1 MAGKLETRELAHGAI
16 GSARVTAFGVSNVAP
31 AGAVAGGL
39 VIVVAYAGFA
49 APLVVLIALV
59 ASLCCAV
66 SIAEFARR
74 LPSAGSL
81 YTYNSCGL
89 GETAGFLTGWMMV
102 FAYALYVP
110 AGIALTSTYASQLV
124 AETLHVSIG
133 GWVLFVIILAAVSS
147 VAYLGIGTS
156 SWVDLALVAGEVA
169 VIAALAITVLV
180 RIGPA
185 HYSAAVLW
193 PASSPH
199 GQLTDVTNAM
209 IYGITA
215 FAGFE
220 TAAALGEEARNPR
233 RSIPASTIGIVIVTG
248 VFYLLVVCAET
259 FGAGRHDILS
269 LTQQHNPL
277 EYFTS
282 RYWSPSALFV
292 IDLVVVLTGLGFVT
306 AAVNAIIR
314 ILFAMGRER
323 VLPHSLSRLS
333 RRHTPVV
340 AIGCVA
346 ALALILGLPLT
357 YTYGG
362 ARAFGYL
369 AGGAGLSVVLI
380 YLAVNVSAIR
390 AFGTGFRDDFRFCR
404 HLLIPATAIVFLL
417 FPLWGI
423 LHPRGRTLMDLL
435 PFAALGWLCLGVI
448 VASTLRSRRPAGLE
462 TLDRV
467 SLPAD
472 NDL

>member
-1 MAGKLETRELAHGAI
+1 
-16 GSARVTAFGVSNVAP
+16 
-31 AGAVAGGL
+31 
-39 VIVVAYAGFA
+39 
-49 APLVVLIALV
+49 
-59 ASLCCAV
+59 
-66 SIAEFARR
+66 
-74 LPSAGSL
+74 
-81 YTYNSCGL
+81 
-89 GETAGFLTGWMMV
+89 
-102 FAYALYVP
+102 
-110 AGIALTSTYASQLV
+110 
-124 AETLHVSIG
+124 
-133 GWVLFVIILAAVSS
+133 
-147 VAYLGIGTS
+147 
-156 SWVDLALVAGEVA
+156 
-169 VIAALAITVLV
+169 
-180 RIGPA
+180 
-185 HYSAAVLW
+185 
-193 PASSPH
+193 
-199 GQLTDVTNAM
+199 M

-248 VFYLLVVCAET
+248 IFYLLVVCAET

-277 EYFTS
+277 EYLTS
-282 RYWSPSALFV
+282 RYWSPSALFI

-323 VLPHSLSRLS
+323 VLPQSLSRLS

-346 ALALILGLPLT
+346 ALSLMLGLPLT
-357 YTYGG
+357 YTFGG

-390 AFGTGFRDDFRFCR
+390 AFRTGFRDDFRFCR
-404 HLLIPATAIVFLL
+404 HLLIPATAAVFFL

-423 LHPRGRTLMDLL
+423 LHPRGRTVMDLL
-435 PFAALGWLCLGVI
+435 PFATLGWLGLGVI
-448 VASTLRSRRPAGLE
+448 AASVLRARRPTRFEAMG
-462 TLDRV
+462 RV
-467 SLPAD
+467 FSPTESPAQG
-472 NDL
+472 